1 MTSARLAHAPHR
13 SLDLA
18 ALKRRRKLADFTLMA
33 HYSHARGEGLGA
45 SCRGARDSNP
55 VQTTATRGLMSPLAL
70 RRASPWTATRKR
82 DRPARCSICA
92 SRLCG
97 AVRAMER
104 SLVAEVDGFL
114 MTRFRAA

>member
-45 SCRGARDSNP
+45 SCRVARDSN
-55 VQTTATRGLMSPLAL
+55 
-70 RRASPWTATRKR
+70 KN
-82 DRPARCSICA
+82 
-92 SRLCG
+92 
-97 AVRAMER
+97 
-104 SLVAEVDGFL
+104 
-114 MTRFRAA
+114 